1 MQVNFT
7 GFINTAYHSDK
18 SYPTFYDED
27 GNLKYSQE
35 HYVQTDCLNTQL
47 SDDKNGRDLSDFYE
61 ALAKSEIKDAKN
73 PLDPRFVNFAIVEA
87 HPDTHAFQF
96 IMNNKYLE
104 INDENIP
111 IISFISKLLKGIS
124 NGQEA
129 DFDVTH
135 EYVEDPNTPNKII
148 LGLDIRDNFSNQED
162 FQNYMEYIHD
172 PDVVKDGSASML
184 DHVTQKMIDYFS

>member
-7 GFINTAYHSDK
+7 GFTNTAYHTDK

-27 GNLKYSQE
+27 GNLKYSTE
-35 HYVQTDCLNTQL
+35 HYVKTDCINTQL
-47 SDDKNGRDLSDFYE
+47 SDNKNGRDLTDFYD

-73 PLDPRFVNFAIVEA
+73 PLDSRCVNFAIIEA

-96 IMNNKYLE
+96 IMNNKNLE

-111 IISFISKLLKGIS
+111 IISFITKLLKNIS
-124 NGQEA
+124 NGQKA
-129 DFDVTH
+129 DFDLTD
-135 EYVEDPNTPNKII
+135 EYMNDMNTPRKIV

-172 PDVVKDGSASML
+172 PEVIKSGSEDML
-184 DHVTQKMIDYFS
+184 NHVTEKMIDYFS